1 MKAVCVVLGVAFTVS
16 VVTGCSRGPSP
27 GAGASDGSKVSACV
41 DRGVKYFKD
50 IGSYPTLS
58 SPPNG
63 GRSAEDVATERC
75 NRTTTAF

>member
-1 MKAVCVVLGVAFTVS
+1 MKAVSVIFAVAYTGSVLA
-16 VVTGCSRGPSP
+16 GCSRDASTVT
-27 GAGASDGSKVSACV
+27 GASGGSDVSACV
-41 DRGVKYFKD
+41 DRGVKYFKG

-58 SPPNG
+58 SPPNA